1 MAEIDLTFL
10 GRQIE
15 RLMDDNRVLTA
26 MVMRVDGSLS
36 RLEISQ
42 AELMAEMRAM
52 HAKITRIDDRV
63 SKLEEARA

>member
-1 MAEIDLTFL
+1 MAEIDLTFP

-26 MVMRVDGSLS
+26 MVMRVDGSLF

>member
-1 MAEIDLTFL
+1 
-10 GRQIE
+10 
-15 RLMDDNRVLTA
+15 
-26 MVMRVDGSLS
+26 VDGSLS

-63 SKLEEARA
+63 SKLEEART